1 MFHLINENFNN
12 RELSFFRDLHIDL
25 YQNHHL
31 NNS

>member
-1 MFHLINENFNN
+1 MFHLINENFN
-12 RELSFFRDLHIDL
+12 RELSFFRDLYTDL